1 MKFCWAAVADNKPD
15 SADRTAENT
24 DSAVADCRQ
33 SAVRYQPQAVQSAHS
48 RKGSVQHL
56 RLKHFQQAVFQAPE
70 SAQQVFRS
78 KYRTLLRCQFRDC
91 NFYIPYIIA
100 PYIIFYK

>member
-33 SAVRYQPQAVQSAHS
+33 SAVRYQPQAVQAAHS

-56 RLKHFQQAVFQAPE
+56 RLKHFQQAVFQSPE

-78 KYRTLLRCQFRDC
+78 
-91 NFYIPYIIA
+91 
-100 PYIIFYK
+100 